1 MTSHSNSSSY
11 NSGSRRPAKFTM
23 VGHAPDQGYSRGP
36 EIFRRVEEMRAQE
49 AAAREKEAAAKAI
62 KANVSVG
69 IVDK

>member
-1 MTSHSNSSSY
+1 
-11 NSGSRRPAKFTM
+11 M

-36 EIFRRVEEMRAQE
+36 EIFRRVEEIRAQE